1 MNERGGALM
10 RFKVGALKN
19 RINAARDAGFVHGR
33 RRLMLTALTG
43 AVVLALSA
51 CGTGD
56 ASTPATPANSDGR
69 PTVVIEDLAFEP
81 QELRIE
87 AGDTVTWIWRD
98 GEIAHDVSGNDFES
112 EVISEGTF
120 RHRFNKPGRHEY
132 VCTLHPNMTGTI
144 EVTSR

>member
-1 MNERGGALM
+1 M
-10 RFKVGALKN
+10 RFKGGAVKN
-19 RINAARDAGFVHGR
+19 RINAARNAGFVRAR
-33 RRLMLTALTG
+33 RLLMLTALTG

-56 ASTPATPANSDGR
+56 ASTPAAAADGDGR

-81 QELRIE
+81 ESLRIE

-98 GEIAHDVSGNDFES
+98 GEIDHDVSGDDFQS
-112 EVISEGTF
+112 EVMSEGTF
-120 RHRFNKPGRHEY
+120 RHRFDKPGTHEY

-144 EVTSR
+144 EVTK